1 MTVRT
6 ESLGPV
12 RVITLDRPSRRNA
25 VDVPTA
31 RRLAEAIGDF
41 ETGDAAVAVL
51 TGAGGAFCAGNDLK
65 AMAAGE
71 FPAPA
76 AGGPPPMAV
85 TRTRPSKPVIAAI
98 EGYCF
103 GGGFEL
109 ALWCDLRVASETAE
123 FGLLNL
129 EHGLPSLDGATVR
142 LPRLIGESRALDVV
156 LTARRV
162 TAREAADW
170 GLVTTLTAPGEAL
183 RTALTLAERVA
194 ALPQPALRAAR
205 TSVRTQSP
213 LPETEA
219 LLNEATLALT
229 ASGTT
234 PAPARDA

>member
-6 ESLGPV
+6 ERRGPV
-12 RVITLDRPSRRNA
+12 EIITLDRPSRRNA
-25 VDVPTA
+25 VDAPTA
-31 RRLAEAIGDF
+31 RRLAGAVRDF
-41 ETGDAAVAVL
+41 LSGDAAVAVL
-51 TGAGGAFCAGNDLK
+51 TGAEGTFCAGNDLK

-71 FPAPA
+71 FPAPSLA
-76 AGGPPPMAV
+76 GPPPMAV

-123 FGLLNL
+123 FGLLNF

-142 LPRLIGESRALDVV
+142 LPRLIGQSRALDVL

-162 TAREAADW
+162 PAREAADW
-170 GLVTTLTAPGEAL
+170 GLVTTLTPPGDAL
-183 RTALTLAERVA
+183 GTAVALAERVA

-205 TSVRTQSP
+205 TSLRTQSP
-213 LPETEA
+213 LPEHEA
-219 LLNEATLALT
+219 LMNEAVLALT
-229 ASGTT
+229 SPPPSAEGG
-234 PAPARDA
+234 